1 MLTCKRSQSCFD
13 NVVTQSIVD
22 GVSPD
27 VCCWPPEAREAFT
40 CAPMWR
46 ATTENDAEADR
57 EREKFIVAVRH
68 KHSRFLLV
76 NFAFS
81 FFGKKNFSSWSC
93 GWSYDII
100 DCDMPKP
107 FRVSSSHIAGLLGSQ
122 ERHFPRTFLFRSDFA
137 SVGVCVCKSRRS
149 GDVCV

>member
-22 GVSPD
+22 GVSLD
-27 VCCWPPEAREAFT
+27 VCCWPPDAREAFT

-81 FFGKKNFSSWSC
+81 FFGKTFLLGLADGAMTSL
-93 GWSYDII
+93 IA
-100 DCDMPKP
+100 MPKP

-122 ERHFPRTFLFRSDFA
+122 ERHFPRTFLFCSDFA

>member
-22 GVSPD
+22 GVSLD
-27 VCCWPPEAREAFT
+27 VCCWPPDAREAFT

-81 FFGKKNFSSWSC
+81 FFRENFSSWSC
-93 GWSYDII
+93 GWRYDII
-100 DCDMPKP
+100 DCDAEAVPCVIITYC
-107 FRVSSSHIAGLLGSQ
+107 RALGSQ
-122 ERHFPRTFLFRSDFA
+122 ERHFPRTFLFCSDFA